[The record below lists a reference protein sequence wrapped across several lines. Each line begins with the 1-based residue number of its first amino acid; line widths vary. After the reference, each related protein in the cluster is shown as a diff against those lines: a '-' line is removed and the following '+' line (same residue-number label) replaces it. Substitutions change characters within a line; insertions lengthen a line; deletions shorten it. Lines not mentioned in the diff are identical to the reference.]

1 MDLLWVHIISPLTLK
16 ALCARLLNIVLS
28 IAPTLRSIGTPSL
41 VLLSILS
48 IQTFL
53 LSCKKSMPTTS
64 QVDYCMQS
72 TWNAL
77 LSSARM
83 LKSTSRHAS
92 WISGLMQFNLNWLF
106 LLMQPMWMIIY
117 SSHFSSWLQKYWYSI
132 FIVWV
137 FVTCSCPDQFYFGF
151 SSCDTHLVI
160 KLSWLLKTISV
171 PTVQKLLSCVVLFT
185 THLSATYQNYD
196 SVLAT
201 YSKTV
206 GILKSDV
213 PLVLLIIS
221 SPSLR
226 VWPKFGDSFYVDIQ
240 CYRELQIQ
248 LHSLVNLLIPSIT
261 LVALCTIPC
270 YQCYIISG
278 NNLWA
283 IKHCW
288 FSSHPLYWHSNDKV
302 HPSFHSK

>member
-1 MDLLWVHIISPLTLK
+1 MPFYQVLGCSSQPHVMPLK
-16 ALCARLLNIVLS
+16 ALV
-28 IAPTLRSIGTPSL
+28 
-41 VLLSILS
+41 
-48 IQTFL
+48 
-53 LSCKKSMPTTS
+53 SCN
-64 QVDYCMQS
+64 S
-72 TWNAL
+72 T
-77 LSSARM
+77 
-83 LKSTSRHAS
+83 
-92 WISGLMQFNLNWLF
+92 
-106 LLMQPMWMIIY
+106 WMIIY

-151 SSCDTHLVI
+151 SSCDSHLVI

-240 CYRELQIQ
+240 CFRELQIQ

-278 NNLWA
+278 NNLWS

-288 FSSHPLYWHSNDKV
+288 FSSHPLYLHSQATKFI
-302 HPSFHSK
+302 HHSIQNRVTVPRLASTSVKGNYKCSPTKLLHWV